1 MVIYRVAADGFLYN
15 MVRIL
20 VGTMLYVSQGKI
32 RAEEIPTILQSG
44 DRSKAGPT
52 APAQG
57 LYLNRVFYDGI
68 EPAETIESM
77 EAQKA

>member
-32 RAEEIPTILQSG
+32 QAGDIPGILESG
-44 DRSKAGPT
+44 DRAKAGPT

-57 LYLNRVFYDGI
+57 LYLNRVFYDGLDG
-68 EPAETIESM
+68 ERG
-77 EAQKA
+77 

>member
-32 RAEEIPTILQSG
+32 RAEEIPAILQSG